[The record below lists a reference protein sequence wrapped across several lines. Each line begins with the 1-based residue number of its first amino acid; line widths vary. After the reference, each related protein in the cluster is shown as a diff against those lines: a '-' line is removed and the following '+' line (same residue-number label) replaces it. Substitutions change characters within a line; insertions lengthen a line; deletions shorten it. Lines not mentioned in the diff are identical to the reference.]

1 MKNAHCTTWNMA
13 KKREKRGKGEMDT
26 LGPGIWRKILKNF
39 GNEKCTLQD
48 LVYDEKTEKH

>member
-1 MKNAHCTTWNMA
+1 MA

-39 GNEKCTLQD
+39 GNEKCTL
-48 LVYDEKTEKH
+48 